1 VTTPAEELRAAAARW
16 RTTHPDD
23 GLAHALADLL
33 GALADDADMCD
44 RINNRRPADEYA
56 TRVMYAPATTRALAV
71 ARLINQ
77 EPS

>member
-1 VTTPAEELRAAAARW
+1 VTPADELRTAAARW

-33 GALADDADMCD
+33 GALADDAAMCD
-44 RINNRRPADEYA
+44 RINNRQPDNPYG

-77 EPS
+77 EQP